1 MYNWVI
7 PPWDKLTTKT
17 CIKYATMVALQA
29 INATHLRCRF
39 RIYWT
44 SMHHLY
50 FTGCNIVEKTPQVQH
65 VPILYANNV
74 FVTMFMEKLFLPS
87 THQILPD
94 YTFVQANK
102 FVLSGMKR
110 DPLLLLKMKHSNV
123 VNFWKHFSLFSLY
136 HNRLLCSQFNSNRMF
151 LHTKANHQGRS
162 DMYQLPM

>member
-1 MYNWVI
+1 
-7 PPWDKLTTKT
+7 
-17 CIKYATMVALQA
+17 MVALQA
-29 INATHLRCRF
+29 INATHLQYRF
-39 RIYWT
+39 RIHYA
-44 SMHHLY
+44 SVHHLY
-50 FTGCNIVEKTPQVQH
+50 FTDRNIVRKTQQEEY
-65 VPILYANNV
+65 VPILYANNA
-74 FVTMFMEKLFLPS
+74 FAAMFTEKIFSLC

-94 YTFVQANK
+94 YTFVQAYK

-162 DMYQLPM
+162 DMYQLLM